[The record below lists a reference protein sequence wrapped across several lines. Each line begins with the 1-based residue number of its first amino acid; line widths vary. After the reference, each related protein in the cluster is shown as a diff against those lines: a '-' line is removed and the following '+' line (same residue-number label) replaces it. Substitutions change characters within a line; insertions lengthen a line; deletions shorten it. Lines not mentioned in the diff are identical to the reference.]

1 MKNLMNINENSSLLG
16 KILKFSLILGIL
28 VYLSNCSSNT
38 DTSTNDKEIINPDA
52 KARAR
57 EYADK
62 KGGLFGEIGKKSSPN
77 TFEFGTSNVLWR
89 ATLKT
94 LEFLPLQNADYSGGV
109 IVYDWYSDN
118 NSNDQIKVTVR
129 FLSNE
134 VRSDS
139 IQITSHKKT
148 CINEKCSVTKLNNN
162 FSAEIKDTILTA
174 ARTLKIEDAKK
185 EVK

>member
-1 MKNLMNINENSSLLG
+1 MLFRSDSGSEEK
-16 KILKFSLILGIL
+16 
-28 VYLSNCSSNT
+28 V
-38 DTSTNDKEIINPDA
+38 IINPDP
-52 KARAR
+52 KQRAR

-62 KGGLFGEIGKKSSPN
+62 SGGLFGEIGKKGSVN

-109 IVYDWYSDN
+109 IVYDWYSSD

-134 VRSDS
+134 VRADS
-139 IQITSHKKT
+139 IQVISHKRT
-148 CINEKCSVTKLNNN
+148 CMNEKCSLTKLNNN
-162 FSAEIKDTILTA
+162 FSSEIKDSILTA
-174 ARTLKIEDAKK
+174 ARALKIEDAKK
-185 EVK
+185 ENK

>member
-1 MKNLMNINENSSLLG
+1 MK
-16 KILKFSLILGIL
+16 KYRVFLIIIFFI
-28 VYLSNCSSNT
+28 VSNCSSNR
-38 DTSTNDKEIINPDA
+38 DSGLEEKVIINPDP
-52 KARAR
+52 KQRAR

-62 KGGLFGEIGKKSSPN
+62 SGGLFGEIGKKGSAN

-109 IVYDWYSDN
+109 LVYDWYSGD

-129 FLSNE
+129 FLSND
-134 VRSDS
+134 VRTDS
-139 IQITSHKKT
+139 IQIVSHKRT

-162 FSAEIKDTILTA
+162 FSSEIKDSILTA
-174 ARTLKIEDAKK
+174 ARALKIEDAKK
-185 EVK
+185 ENK

>member
-1 MKNLMNINENSSLLG
+1 MNKYWI
-16 KILKFSLILGIL
+16 FLIIIF
-28 VYLSNCSSNT
+28 VILSNCSSNK
-38 DTSTNDKEIINPDA
+38 DSGSEEKVIINPDP
-52 KARAR
+52 KQRAR

-62 KGGLFGEIGKKSSPN
+62 SGGLFGEIGKKGSVN

-109 IVYDWYSDN
+109 IVYDWYSSD

-134 VRSDS
+134 VRADS
-139 IQITSHKKT
+139 IQVISHKRT
-148 CINEKCSVTKLNNN
+148 CMNEIGRAHV
-162 FSAEIKDTILTA
+162 
-174 ARTLKIEDAKK
+174 
-185 EVK
+185 